1 MSRTGHLS
9 PLTLSS
15 LSQVVVAQA
24 AADEGEE
31 RLRGMVT
38 AASTGLKN
46 HSRWLLVFEDVG
58 TEVDIMKLLEGT
70 RKFEISKH
78 P

>member
-1 MSRTGHLS
+1 
-9 PLTLSS
+9 
-15 LSQVVVAQA
+15 
-24 AADEGEE
+24 
-31 RLRGMVT
+31 MVT